1 MITDHAPTAAT
12 GFAPS
17 DGHLNRALYAATTVG
32 ILFGIYASSLYNY
45 LLFHSLVEVATVAIA
60 FALFAFT
67 WSARRFLTTGCLK
80 IIGIGYGLI
89 ALVDLLHT
97 LAYKGMGIFP
107 GYDANLPTQ
116 LWIAARSLQAVLLC
130 IAPLYARRKLNERM
144 FFVVALVATT
154 AVTALV
160 FSGLFPDCF
169 IERKG
174 LTPFKIAAEYVIS
187 AVLCSALVLFINVR
201 TAFNSRVFALLVA
214 GILCTISS
222 ELAFTSYISVYGPA
236 NMAGHLL
243 KLAAFALAYL
253 ALIDTGFK
261 EPFELVFRD
270 LQQAGQRL
278 REHQETLEDRIRERT
293 AALESMNET
302 LAEEVRERIRAEDA
316 LQRLNRELRAVS
328 TCNQVLMKAV
338 DEAGL
343 LAEICRIVC
352 DEAGYPMAWVGYPEN
367 DANRTVRPVAW
378 AGVEG
383 DALATAQVSWA
394 DTERGHGP
402 AGVAVRTGRVDCSQD
417 FSADPRMLPW
427 REKVLQR
434 GYHSCIALPLKD
446 DRAAVFGVL
455 CIYSTEVNAF
465 TPDETR
471 LLEELGNDL
480 AFGINALRN
489 RTARKEAEQK
499 SVLLGFALDNV
510 RESAFL
516 INEQARF
523 HYVNEDA
530 CRMLGYSRNE
540 LLDIGVADVDPDF
553 PPEHWPAHWAE
564 LKQQHSLTFEGRHR
578 TREGTMIPVEINAN
592 YLEYNGQ
599 GFNLALVRN
608 ITERK
613 RSEEEIR
620 KLNQDLEQ
628 RVTERTAALQAKNAD
643 LEKLLKSF
651 VGRELRMVELKE
663 RIRELETNPEEKRC
677 GKARQPP
684 VAVGER
690 SGTLHP

>member
-1 MITDHAPTAAT
+1 MSTNCADNV
-12 GFAPS
+12 G
-17 DGHLNRALYAATTVG
+17 LALPLEHPGLALLYGGGVAVAVLVLYVG
-32 ILFGIYASSLYNY
+32 SLYSY
-45 LLFHSLVEVATVAIA
+45 LLFHSLVEVATVAVA

-67 WSARRFLTTGCLK
+67 WSARRFLSTGCLK
-80 IIGIGYGLI
+80 VIGIGYGLI
-89 ALVDLLHT
+89 ALIDLLHT
-97 LAYKGMGIFP
+97 LAYKGMGVFP

-116 LWIAARSLQAVLLC
+116 LWIAARALQAILLC
-130 IAPLYARRKLNERM
+130 IAPLYARRNIDERH
-144 FFVVALVATT
+144 FFTLALVAT
-154 AVTALV
+154 AAATALV
-160 FSGLFPDCF
+160 FARLFPDCF
-169 IERKG
+169 IEGKG

-187 AVLCSALVLFINVR
+187 AVLVAALALFVSVR
-201 TAFNSRVFALLVA
+201 TAFNSRVFVLLVA
-214 GILCTISS
+214 GILCTIGS

-270 LQQAGQRL
+270 LQLAGQRL

-367 DANRTVRPVAW
+367 DVNRTVRPVAW

-383 DALATAQVSWA
+383 DALAAAQVSWA
-394 DTERGHGP
+394 DTEQGHGP

-427 REKVLQR
+427 REKLLQR

-455 CIYSTEVNAF
+455 CIYSTEANAF

-471 LLEELGNDL
+471 LLEELANDL
-480 AFGINALRN
+480 AFGMCMLRS
-489 RTARKEAEQK
+489 RKARKEAEQR
-499 SVLLGFALDNV
+499 SVLLSFALDNV
-510 RESAFL
+510 REATFL
-516 INEQARF
+516 IDEQAHF
-523 HYVNEDA
+523 HYVNEEA
-530 CRMLGYSRNE
+530 CRLLGYSRDE
-540 LLDIGVADVDPDF
+540 LLGLGVAAVDPDF
-553 PPEHWPAHWAE
+553 PQELWPAHWAE
-564 LKQQHSLTFEGRHR
+564 LKQCRSLTFEGRHKAK
-578 TREGTMIPVEINAN
+578 EGTLIPVEINAN
-592 YLEYNGQ
+592 YLEYDGR

-628 RVTERTAALQAKNAD
+628 RVTERTAALEAKNLE
-643 LEKLLKSF
+643 LEKMLRAF
-651 VGRELRMVELKE
+651 VGRELKMVELKKKIE
-663 RIRELETNPEEKRC
+663 QLEK
-677 GKARQPP
+677 
-684 VAVGER
+684 
-690 SGTLHP
+690 SS

>member
-12 GFAPS
+12 GFTPS

-45 LLFHSLVEVATVAIA
+45 LLFHSLVEVATVAVA

-67 WSARRFLTTGCLK
+67 WSARRFLSTGCLK
-80 IIGIGYGLI
+80 VIGIGYGLI
-89 ALVDLLHT
+89 ALIDLLHT
-97 LAYKGMGIFP
+97 LAYKGMGVFP

-116 LWIAARSLQAVLLC
+116 LWIAARTLQAILLC
-130 IAPLYARRKLNERM
+130 IAPLYARRNLDERH
-144 FFVVALVATT
+144 FFMLALVATAT
-154 AVTALV
+154 ATALV
-160 FSGLFPDCF
+160 FAGVFPDCF
-169 IERKG
+169 IEGKG

-187 AVLCSALVLFINVR
+187 AVLVAALALFVSVR
-201 TAFNSRVFALLVA
+201 TSFNSRVFVLLVA
-214 GILCTISS
+214 GILCTIGS

-367 DANRTVRPVAW
+367 DANRTVRPIAW

-383 DALATAQVSWA
+383 DALATAHVSWA
-394 DTERGHGP
+394 DTERGYGP

-471 LLEELGNDL
+471 LLEELANDL
-480 AFGINALRN
+480 AFGMCMLRS
-489 RTARKEAEQK
+489 RKARKEAEQR
-499 SVLLGFALDNV
+499 SVLLSFALDNV
-510 RESAFL
+510 REATFL
-516 INEQARF
+516 IDEQAYF
-523 HYVNEDA
+523 HYVNEEA
-530 CRMLGYSRNE
+530 CRLLGYSRDE
-540 LLDIGVADVDPDF
+540 LLGLGVADVDPDF
-553 PPEHWPAHWAE
+553 PRELWPAHWAE
-564 LKQQHSLTFEGRHR
+564 LRQHRSLTFEGRHR
-578 TREGTMIPVEINAN
+578 TKEGTLIPVEINAN
-592 YLEYNGQ
+592 YLEYDGR

-628 RVTERTAALQAKNAD
+628 RVTERTAALEAKN
-643 LEKLLKSF
+643 LEQEKMLRAF
-651 VGRELRMVELKE
+651 VGRELKMVELKKKIE
-663 RIRELETNPEEKRC
+663 QLEK
-677 GKARQPP
+677 
-684 VAVGER
+684 
-690 SGTLHP
+690 SS